1 MIWKFKLKKFKTK
14 PAFYEVRRLHVQ
26 FKIQKNKVRKE
37 QNSPR

>member
-14 PAFYEVRRLHVQ
+14 PAFYEVRRLQ